1 MSQCEISILVYEIPG
16 EPVKFPFLENCGWWN
31 LHFGCEISILEGPL
45 YFSTLFPGPKKRP
58 SPLQPVLV
66 ALVLGLSH
74 QIPLRAEV
82 LVQPR
87 LPVHGGTGCWET
99 MGNHG
104 KLWGNTEKN
113 GDFNNKSG
121 GIEGI
126 CTGDTTG
133 KGKKDQSSARNASVL
148 SEQLDSC
155 YKQHELVRYVYHR
168 PQFA

>member
-1 MSQCEISILVYEIPG
+1 MKSKVTWKFLVDEISILV
-16 EPVKFPFLENCGWWN
+16 VKSPFWRA
-31 LHFGCEISILEGPL
+31 PL

-104 KLWGNTEKN
+104 KMLKNVGQMLENGKMLGKLWGKMLENM
-113 GDFNNKSG
+113 
-121 GIEGI
+121 
-126 CTGDTTG
+126 G
-133 KGKKDQSSARNASVL
+133 KPWEN
-148 SEQLDSC
+148 
-155 YKQHELVRYVYHR
+155 VRKH
-168 PQFA
+168 